1 MSFLLP
7 SAFWLA
13 ACAVP
18 IVVFYILKVRL
29 RRQPVSTN
37 LFWRQIYEE
46 KPPRSIWQYLRH
58 LLSLLAQLALLALL
72 VLAIAD
78 PYLPWELL
86 QARRIVVVID
96 RSASM
101 QADDIPSTRFAAAI
115 DAAVAQVDRLR
126 FRDELAIIAAGPE
139 PEVVAGMSGHVP
151 TLKRVLRGLTVS
163 DSPTNLAAAIDLAKQ
178 LVGKHPHGQVL
189 VFTDGCVDAPAEPK
203 IAQTAANSN
212 APTDE
217 PTVCYL
223 TFGTRA
229 SNVGITQ
236 LQVRRSLVDP
246 LGYETLVSIFNAS
259 DRDVQCRLELTLE
272 DLPVDVLPLKLKPN
286 EKWQR
291 SLQKTSVEGGIL
303 TAKLTQVTASQSSSP
318 TTDGTESKQDDQN
331 SPSPNVLAIDDM
343 ASAILAPREPQ
354 RVLLVTEGNL
364 FLQKVFQA
372 NPLVK
377 CEVVKEIPKE
387 WPQDAIVVLHR
398 QVPAELPPGNVIV
411 VEPAAACNAWDL
423 GDTIENPIVT
433 QQQNDSPLMA
443 HVRLDNVLMPAAK
456 RLAFKFSPDV
466 LVATVTGDP
475 IYASIKRDGGKCL
488 VLSVDLDRSDLTF
501 RTAFPILMTNALNWF
516 RGGTGELQSALSTGS
531 VASIPIDQVKSAGA
545 DKLMLIAPDHAESE
559 IARPQ
564 LPSTEVKPDAAI
576 PTAAES
582 KSPRPAPSAAN
593 VSLGPFNQCGV
604 WTLVSRESPEHETTA
619 ARFVVNLANERESD
633 LRPNDTLTAGAP
645 VAALAAGWFARPLWY
660 YLASIACLLAIV
672 EWLLHQRRVIT

>member
-7 SAFWLA
+7 SAFWLT

-86 QARRIVVVID
+86 QARRIVMVID

-101 QADDIPSTRFAAAI
+101 QADDIHLTRFAAAI
-115 DAAVAQVDRLR
+115 DAAVTQVDGLR

-139 PEVVAGMSGHVP
+139 PEVVAGMNGHVP

-163 DSPTNLAAAIDLAKQ
+163 DGPTNLTAAIDLAKQ

-189 VFTDGCVDAPAEPK
+189 VFTDGCIDAPTEPK
-203 IAQTAANSN
+203 TVETAAADSN
-212 APTDE
+212 PLTDE
-217 PTVCYL
+217 PTICYL
-223 TFGTRA
+223 PFGTRA

-236 LQVRRSLVDP
+236 LQVRRSLVDS
-246 LGYETLVSIFNAS
+246 LGYEALVSVFNAS
-259 DRDVQCRLELTLE
+259 DREVQCRLELTLE

-303 TAKLTQVTASQSSSP
+303 TAKLTQITASESSSS
-318 TTDGTESKQDDQN
+318 TNGTETRQEAPN
-331 SPSPNVLAIDDM
+331 SPSPNVLTVDDT

-364 FLQKVFQA
+364 FMQKVFQA

-387 WPQDAIVVLHR
+387 WPKDTIVVLHR

-411 VEPAAACNAWDL
+411 VEPTAASNAWDL

-456 RLAFKFSPDV
+456 KLAFKSSPNV

-516 RGGTGELQSALSTGS
+516 RGGTGELQSALPTGS
-531 VASIPIDQVKSAGA
+531 IAGISADQFKSDVTG
-545 DKLMLIAPDHAESE
+545 KLVLIAPDHHESE
-559 IARPQ
+559 IARPK
-564 LPSTEVKPDAAI
+564 LPAPQTKPDAPI
-576 PTAAES
+576 TPAADS
-582 KSPRPAPSAAN
+582 KTPSPAPSAPS
-593 VSLGPFNQCGV
+593 VSVGPFNQCGV
-604 WTLVSRESPEHETTA
+604 WTLVSRESPEHETA
-619 ARFVVNLANERESD
+619 VARFVVNLANERETD
-633 LRPNDTLTAGAP
+633 LRPDDTLTTGTP
-645 VAALAAGWFARPLWY
+645 TIALAAGWFARPLWY
-660 YLASIACLLAIV
+660 YLAAVACLLAVV